1 MNAPAEQRTEEWRQE
16 RAGKITAS
24 NFAAAIALTP
34 GEGVYKSGPR
44 KGQQKV
50 AEPTLERTRL
60 MRTLAFERLA
70 GIPKRE
76 VGAKSLSWGRD
87 LEDAAKEAYMVDK
100 GALVEESGFVLHPVH
115 SFIGASPDGL
125 IGADGG
131 IESKCP
137 HDEQVH
143 IQTWLEGMPEGHIP
157 QVQGNMLVTGRQW
170 WDFISYDPRMAE
182 PWRLYVQRIPRDEAY
197 IKTLLTALLQF
208 EAELRTMVDTLRRK
222 AA

>member
-24 NFAAAIALTP
+24 NFGAAIAVTP
-34 GEGVYKSGPR
+34 GEGVYKTGPR
-44 KGQQKV
+44 KGQVKV
-50 AEPTLERTRL
+50 PEPTLERTRL

-70 GIPKRE
+70 GIPKLE

-87 LEDAAKEAYMVDK
+87 LEDAAKEAYMVDT
-100 GALVEESGFVLHPVH
+100 GALVEDSGFVLHPVH
-115 SFIGASPDGL
+115 TFIGASPDGL
-125 IGADGG
+125 IGTDGG
-131 IESKCP
+131 IEMKCP

-143 IQTWLEGMPEGHIP
+143 IQTWLEGMPEGHIA

-170 WDFISYDPRMAE
+170 WDFISYDPRMTE

-208 EAELRTMVDTLRRK
+208 EAELRAMVDTLRRK